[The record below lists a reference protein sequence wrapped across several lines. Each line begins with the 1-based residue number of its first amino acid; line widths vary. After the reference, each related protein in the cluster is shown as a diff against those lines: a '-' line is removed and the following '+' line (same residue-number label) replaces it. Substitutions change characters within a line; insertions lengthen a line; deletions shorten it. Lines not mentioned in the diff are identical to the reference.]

1 MDAQRGP
8 YEEKRRDAYD
18 GLWRV
23 IEQAHVFARS
33 EGPKSASA
41 ERRFTADVNAFA
53 MVNGVYIDDADRQ
66 LAHEYITGVLQFLAN
81 LEAADRPE
89 YREMAMSTASYPS
102 DFGPAVQQ
110 LAQESQR
117 IEELRVELRSRVR
130 TVLGGAP
137 SEGA

>member
-1 MDAQRGP
+1 
-8 YEEKRRDAYD
+8 
-18 GLWRV
+18 
-23 IEQAHVFARS
+23 
-33 EGPKSASA
+33 
-41 ERRFTADVNAFA
+41 

-66 LAHEYITGVLQFLAN
+66 LAHEYITGVLRFLAN

-89 YREMAMSTASYPS
+89 YREMVTSTASGFPS
-102 DFGPAVQQ
+102 DFGPAVKE